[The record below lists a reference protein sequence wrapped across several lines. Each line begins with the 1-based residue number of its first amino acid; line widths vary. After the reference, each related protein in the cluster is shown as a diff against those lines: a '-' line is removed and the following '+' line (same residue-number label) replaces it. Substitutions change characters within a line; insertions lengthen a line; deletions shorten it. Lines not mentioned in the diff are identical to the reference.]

1 MEGES
6 CVVLI
11 TRWKNWPFRVLWGWG
26 GGGGWLGV
34 QVQNVTNFVV
44 VELIHL
50 SGVGNLGHLT
60 WVKC

>member
-1 MEGES
+1 M
-6 CVVLI
+6 CVCVCVCVSVSD
-11 TRWKNWPFRVLWGWG
+11 RVCVCVCV
-26 GGGGWLGV
+26 GWLGV
-34 QVQNVTNFVV
+34 QVQNVTDFVV

>member
-1 MEGES
+1 MCGQ
-6 CVVLI
+6 
-11 TRWKNWPFRVLWGWG
+11 
-26 GGGGWLGV
+26 GGGWLGV
-34 QVQNVTNFVV
+34 QLQNVTNFIV